1 MYIAMIVIFVLGYTA
16 IALEHPIKIN
26 KSASALLTAVLIWVI
41 YVIGAADILPARE
54 TFLEF
59 INENTDIGH
68 MTKVHQYFHFIGKH
82 NWFIILVKYLK

>member
-1 MYIAMIVIFVLGYTA
+1 MYIAMVVIFILGYTA

-41 YVIGAADILPARE
+41 YIIGAADILPARE

-59 INENTDIGH
+59 VKESA
-68 MTKVHQYFHFIGKH
+68 
-82 NWFIILVKYLK
+82 ILPLYWKT